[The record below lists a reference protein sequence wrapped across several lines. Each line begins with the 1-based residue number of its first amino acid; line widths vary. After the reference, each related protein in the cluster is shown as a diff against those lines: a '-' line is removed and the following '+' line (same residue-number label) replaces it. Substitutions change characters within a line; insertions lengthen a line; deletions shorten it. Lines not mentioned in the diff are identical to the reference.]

1 VLEKV
6 VDVNS
11 QGGFYGNVFRA
22 ARAKRPREGGLGAAG
37 EGRRRLRL
45 SGHDG
50 HQSDKLTDE
59 DISHQS
65 TLNCHQSTPKLT
77 VAEAE
82 SRATHAEV

>member
-1 VLEKV
+1 LGKDPEKSGPTPILYPTKGVLEKV

-50 HQSDKLTDE
+50 NSLPALPHYQ
-59 DISHQS
+59 
-65 TLNCHQSTPKLT
+65 
-77 VAEAE
+77 
-82 SRATHAEV
+82 